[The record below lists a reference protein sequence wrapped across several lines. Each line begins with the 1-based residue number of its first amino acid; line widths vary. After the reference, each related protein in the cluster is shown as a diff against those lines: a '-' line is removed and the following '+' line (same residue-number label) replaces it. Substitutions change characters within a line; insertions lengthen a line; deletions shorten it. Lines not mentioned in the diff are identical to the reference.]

1 MDQSDGPASQTPRSV
16 HSKASDDR
24 PPVAAEHDVINQESI
39 TITTDGQTSTE
50 IQSEDTDPKADT
62 NSTPE
67 DLDRQ
72 SSTTIQPP
80 VMDPSDVM
88 VTTQPPVSDPHV
100 TIVTTQPPISDP
112 HVTMVTTQPPLSD
125 QQSPVPD
132 TAVTSGQGEE
142 KKSDT
147 FLQRMKNADTM
158 GEKFNEVKTSMTHG
172 AQKIGGMIDEKIRS
186 LNAHKDP
193 QMTMVPAE
201 GTPVAQTTCFMPPA
215 VVQAQTL
222 QSSTVTQPQVEYT
235 QSPIETQ
242 PQPAYAQSPME
253 TKNQAATMATSPQYM
268 HPQGPAVVQPQAINP
283 QVMAAPYNQVQ
294 PQTINPQ
301 VMAAPYNQFQNQG
314 SGVVIVSGSLGDQP
328 SVTVCPNCGKRVMT
342 RVVFKSGPF
351 SWVMCS
357 TCIIFGLVFGCCV
370 IPFFMDYFKDAH
382 HFCPECGNPLHVH
395 KRM

>member
-314 SGVVIVSGSLGDQP
+314 WCLGA
-328 SVTVCPNCGKRVMT
+328 V
-342 RVVFKSGPF
+342 
-351 SWVMCS
+351 
-357 TCIIFGLVFGCCV
+357 
-370 IPFFMDYFKDAH
+370 
-382 HFCPECGNPLHVH
+382 
-395 KRM
+395 

>member
-1 MDQSDGPASQTPRSV
+1 MDQSDGPASQTPTSV

-24 PPVAAEHDVINQESI
+24 PPMAAEHDVINQESI

-67 DLDRQ
+67 DLDRH
-72 SSTTIQPP
+72 
-80 VMDPSDVM
+80 
-88 VTTQPPVSDPHV
+88 DPHV
-100 TIVTTQPPISDP
+100 TTVTTQA
-112 HVTMVTTQPPLSD
+112 PLSD
-125 QQSPVPD
+125 QQSPVPN
-132 TAVTSGQGEE
+132 TAVTSGQE

-186 LNAHKDP
+186 LNAHKDL

-222 QSSTVTQPQVEYT
+222 QSSTVTQAQVEYT

-242 PQPAYAQSPME
+242 LQPAYAQSPME

-268 HPQGPAVVQPQAINP
+268 HPQGPAV
-283 QVMAAPYNQVQ
+283 VQ